1 MSFELAE
8 LSRRLDNII
17 NLGTITEADHST
29 RKIRVQVGELQTAWL
44 PWPVSIGKN
53 YVHWQPLRVGTQVV
67 LAAPAGELAHAVVVA
82 MCFTQA
88 ISTSNDEDLDEIE
101 FNDGTRVAYS
111 SATKSLEMYSVG
123 SVHLEAD
130 GNLTLKASA
139 IGIDGPVTQVGGD
152 MTSDG
157 ISAQGHIHPE
167 SVGVETGGPQ

>member
-8 LSRRLDNII
+8 LSRRLDNVI
-17 NLGTITEADHST
+17 NLGTIAEANHVT
-29 RKIRVQVGELQTAWL
+29 RKIRVNVGTLKTAWL

-101 FNDGTRVAYS
+101 FNDGTRVSYS

-123 SVHLEAD
+123 NVHLEAD

-157 ISAQGHIHPE
+157 ISVQSHDHVAGVGIPE
-167 SVGVETGGPQ
+167 